1 MGKVELY
8 IRLLRK
14 FRDSQQAFRQDFFDS
29 RADSDPSAAARLA
42 HSLRGTAGN
51 IGALELANAATALEQ
66 ACLDDAG
73 EPLLAERLAEVE
85 RCLAPVLQ
93 GLASLPE
100 ALPPA
105 DPVPASTANGD
116 WQARLAGIR
125 QLLVESDT
133 QVLTALHELQG
144 LTLEP
149 ELAEQLRRIVQRAE
163 RFDFDE
169 ALALLENLS

>member
-1 MGKVELY
+1 
-8 IRLLRK
+8 
-14 FRDSQQAFRQDFFDS
+14 
-29 RADSDPSAAARLA
+29 
-42 HSLRGTAGN
+42 
-51 IGALELANAATALEQ
+51 
-66 ACLDDAG
+66 
-73 EPLLAERLAEVE
+73 
-85 RCLAPVLQ
+85 
-93 GLASLPE
+93 
-100 ALPPA
+100 
-105 DPVPASTANGD
+105 
-116 WQARLAGIR
+116 LAGIR